1 MNGWLVVNNFIDSYK
16 FKELYN
22 WFLEA
27 SKKFNIVLA
36 LKKTGDFVSILGK
49 GEYIELPDFVLF
61 WDKDIYL
68 AQRLENMGI
77 RVFNSAHA
85 IEVCDNKALT
95 AIQLSKNSIIIPKTI
110 IAPKTFEG
118 IGYKNTSF
126 LEYAEEELKYPFIIK
141 EVYGSFG
148 HQVYLADNREK
159 AEIIIK
165 KIGYKD
171 FIMQELIKNSWGK
184 DVRINI
190 VGDCEV
196 ASMYRY
202 NTKGDFRSNITLGG
216 QMKQY
221 TPSKEQVEI
230 ALQACVAV
238 GVDFGGVDILF
249 DNNDTPIVCEVN
261 SNPHF
266 KSTYDCTGINMAEII
281 IEHIIRKCN

>member
-1 MNGWLVVNNFIDSYK
+1 MPQKSDV
-16 FKELYN
+16 EL
-22 WFLEA
+22 
-27 SKKFNIVLA
+27 SIKT
-36 LKKTGDFVSILGK
+36 TGDFVSILGK
-49 GEYIELPDFVLF
+49 EIYNELPDFVLF

-68 AQRLENMGI
+68 AQRLENMGV

-95 AIQLSKNSIIIPKTI
+95 AIQLSKNNITIPKTI

-118 IGYKNTSF
+118 IGYKNTRF

-159 AEIIIK
+159 AEIIINR
-165 KIGYKD
+165 IGHKD

-184 DVRINI
+184 DIRINI
-190 VGDCEV
+190 VGNCEV

-202 NTKGDFRSNITLGG
+202 NTEGDFRSNITLGG
-216 QMKQY
+216 KMKQY

-230 ALQACVAV
+230 AIQACVAV

-249 DNNDTPIVCEVN
+249 SDNDTPIVCEVN

>member
-1 MNGWLVVNNFIDSYK
+1 MHGWLVVNNFIDSYK
-16 FKELYN
+16 FSELYN

-27 SKKFNIVLA
+27 SKKSNIELSI
-36 LKKTGDFVSILGK
+36 KKTGDFINILGK
-49 GEYIELPDFVLF
+49 EIHNEFPDFVLF

-85 IEVCDNKALT
+85 IEICDNKALT
-95 AIQLSKNSIIIPKTI
+95 AIALSTNNIKTPNTI

-118 IGYKNTSF
+118 IGYKNKVF
-126 LEYAEEELKYPFIIK
+126 LDDVDEKLKYPFIIK

-148 HQVYLADNREK
+148 QQVYLADNREK
-159 AEIIIK
+159 AELIID
-165 KIGYKD
+165 KIEHKD
-171 FIMQELIKNSWGK
+171 FIMQELIKSSWGK
-184 DVRINI
+184 DIRINI
-190 VGDCEV
+190 VGNREV

-216 QMKQY
+216 QMKKH

-230 ALQACVAV
+230 ALQACMAV

-249 DNNDTPIVCEVN
+249 DYNNDPIVCEVN

-266 KSTYDCTGINMAEII
+266 KSTYDCTGVNMAEMI
-281 IEHIIRKCN
+281 IEYIIRKCN